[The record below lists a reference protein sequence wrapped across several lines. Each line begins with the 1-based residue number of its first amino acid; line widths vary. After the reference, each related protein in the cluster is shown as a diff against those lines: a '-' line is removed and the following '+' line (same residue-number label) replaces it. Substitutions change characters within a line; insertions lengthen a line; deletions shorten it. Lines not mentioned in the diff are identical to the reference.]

1 MSEETDFAVEAE
13 RILVSKDLEYTR
25 VFTLAILDDP
35 TILEDVPNGVLLVL
49 MPDDD
54 PEYTAISVERGMKAV
69 ARGEDV
75 YFRRFPHNDVERRV
89 LEREAP
95 NSVVRTLVPR

>member
-1 MSEETDFAVEAE
+1 MSEETEFDIEAE
-13 RILVSKDLEYTR
+13 KALASKDLAYTLYFSLA
-25 VFTLAILDDP
+25 VIEEPTL
-35 TILEDVPNGVLLVL
+35 LEDVPNGVLLVL

-69 ARGEDV
+69 ARGQDV

-89 LEREAP
+89 FEREAP
-95 NSVVRTLVPR
+95 NWAVRTSVAR

>member
-1 MSEETDFAVEAE
+1 MSEEPEFEIEAE

-25 VFTLAILDDP
+25 VFSLAILDDP

-49 MPDDD
+49 MPEDD

-69 ARGEDV
+69 ARGQDV
-75 YFRRFPHNDVERRV
+75 YFRRFPQNDVERRV

-95 NSVVRTLVPR
+95 NSVVRAPVSR